1 MNNFDIVTEQ
11 CVVAQEGSTKDAI
24 EIMEG
29 ADFNKAISTMKDAI
43 AAKNKADYKT
53 AIKLFSEARIDFR
66 DVRKKISS
74 LRTYP
79 ISMIIGNGVIGTIY
93 AWSVRSKSIKPE
105 LLGVKKAR
113 DLKIL
118 TGAYDAIGN
127 ILTMFGF
134 VGPQIGIHI
143 GTALRNKVKDNTQA
157 AKYFNQVCARFIYII
172 DFYIDRCDYLSEQCS
187 KMDRGEIV
195 TDD

>member
-29 ADFNKAISTMKDAI
+29 ADFSKAIDTMKEAI

-79 ISMIIGNGVIGTIY
+79 ISWIVGNNVIGTIY
-93 AWSVRSKSIKPE
+93 AWSTRAKSIKPE

-113 DLKIL
+113 DLEFL
-118 TGAYDAIGN
+118 TGTYDVIAH
-127 ILTMFGF
+127 ILSLFGV
-134 VGPQIGIHI
+134 VGLRSGMHF

-187 KMDRGEIV
+187 KMDRGEII